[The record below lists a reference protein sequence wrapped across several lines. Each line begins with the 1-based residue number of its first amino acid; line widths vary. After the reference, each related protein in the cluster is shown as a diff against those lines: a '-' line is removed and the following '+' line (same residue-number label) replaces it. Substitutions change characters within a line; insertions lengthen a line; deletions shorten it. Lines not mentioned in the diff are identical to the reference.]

1 MSRIEQR
8 IEKMR
13 LRNLMNYIV
22 EEKQNSIELQVQD
35 EIEKALW
42 EIKDSM
48 DIPTE
53 EIKLAVESRKKCKS
67 R

>member
-1 MSRIEQR
+1 
-8 IEKMR
+8 
-13 LRNLMNYIV
+13 MNYVV
-22 EEKQNSIELQVQD
+22 EEKEAIIEHKVQD

-53 EIKLAVESRKKCKS
+53 EIQLAVESRKNCKT

>member
-1 MSRIEQR
+1 MSRIQQR
-8 IEKMR
+8 IEKMK
-13 LRNLMNYIV
+13 LRNLMNYVV
-22 EEKQNSIELQVQD
+22 EEKEAIIEHKVQD

-53 EIKLAVESRKKCKS
+53 EIQLAVESRKNCKT

>member
-1 MSRIEQR
+1 
-8 IEKMR
+8 
-13 LRNLMNYIV
+13 MNYINK
-22 EEKQNSIELQVQD
+22 EKKESTEHKRQD

-53 EIKLAVESRKKCKS
+53 EIQIAVESRKNCKT

>member
-1 MSRIEQR
+1 MNRIQQR
-8 IEKMR
+8 IEKMK
-13 LRNLMNYIV
+13 LRNLMNYVV
-22 EEKQNSIELQVQD
+22 EEKEATIEHKVQD

-53 EIKLAVESRKKCKS
+53 EIQLAVESRKNCKT

>member
-22 EEKQNSIELQVQD
+22 EEKENNIEIQVQD

>member
-1 MSRIEQR
+1 M
-8 IEKMR
+8 K
-13 LRNLMNYIV
+13 LRNLMNYVV
-22 EEKQNSIELQVQD
+22 EEKEATIEHKVQD

-53 EIKLAVESRKKCKS
+53 EIQLAVESRKNCKT

>member
-1 MSRIEQR
+1 MNRIQQR
-8 IEKMR
+8 IEKMK
-13 LRNLMNYIV
+13 LRNLMNYVV
-22 EEKQNSIELQVQD
+22 EEKEAIIEHKVQD

-53 EIKLAVESRKKCKS
+53 EIQLAVESRKNCKT

>member
-1 MSRIEQR
+1 MI
-8 IEKMR
+8 
-13 LRNLMNYIV
+13 YII
-22 EEKQNSIELQVQD
+22 KDKKELIKHKGQD

-53 EIKLAVESRKKCKS
+53 EIQIAVESRKNCKT

>member
-22 EEKQNSIELQVQD
+22 EEKEHNIEIQVQD

-42 EIKDSM
+42 EIKDSL

>member
-1 MSRIEQR
+1 
-8 IEKMR
+8 MR

-22 EEKQNSIELQVQD
+22 EEKEHNIEIQVQD

-42 EIKDSM
+42 EIKDSL